1 MKSEVY
7 SVFLGVDRSDAW
19 LDLTVDDPD
28 GHQLDQLQLPRSPVA
43 WKRWLLALHKKY
55 PKGKIAVC
63 FEQPAANLIAFFSE
77 FAFVDVFAINPTTLN
92 AYRKAFV
99 SSGAKDDD
107 TDSEWLAKLLRQ
119 YYGELRRWSS
129 QDPTTRK
136 LQTLVKLRRGV
147 VDERTRLNNQ
157 LLEHLKSYQ
166 PEVLELL
173 GETIYSR
180 LSINFL
186 RRWPHFAAAQ
196 SASDAELLDF
206 YRHHRCVRQT
216 ALDRRLKHVREA
228 CSLTSDP
235 SILEPAALKLNL
247 YLNQFEV
254 LADAL
259 ERMDQQIQACMCTHE
274 DAPLFTALPGSGC
287 VYAARLLS
295 AFGSDR
301 EKWESADDLLNFSGI
316 APITKRSGKSKIV
329 RRRIACPRFI
339 KQSFHEYAAQSIRH
353 CKWARAY
360 YLRMKEKG
368 KKHHHCVRAL
378 AYKWIR
384 IMFACWK
391 SRTAYDDSK
400 YMQVLERKNHQLYEL
415 ARQTILPA
423 CAKKT

>member
-7 SVFLGVDRSDAW
+7 SVFSGVDRSDAW
-19 LDLTVDDPD
+19 LDLTVDGPD
-28 GHQLDQLQLPRSPVA
+28 GRQLDQLQLPRSPVA

-119 YYGELRRWSS
+119 HYRELRCWSS

-136 LQTLVKLRRGV
+136 LQTLVKLRRGG

-186 RRWPHFAAAQ
+186 RRWPHFAA
-196 SASDAELLDF
+196 SAV
-206 YRHHRCVRQT
+206 CQ
-216 ALDRRLKHVREA
+216 
-228 CSLTSDP
+228 
-235 SILEPAALKLNL
+235 
-247 YLNQFEV
+247 
-254 LADAL
+254 
-259 ERMDQQIQACMCTHE
+259 
-274 DAPLFTALPGSGC
+274 
-287 VYAARLLS
+287 
-295 AFGSDR
+295 
-301 EKWESADDLLNFSGI
+301 
-316 APITKRSGKSKIV
+316 
-329 RRRIACPRFI
+329 
-339 KQSFHEYAAQSIRH
+339 
-353 CKWARAY
+353 
-360 YLRMKEKG
+360 
-368 KKHHHCVRAL
+368 
-378 AYKWIR
+378 
-384 IMFACWK
+384 
-391 SRTAYDDSK
+391 
-400 YMQVLERKNHQLYEL
+400 
-415 ARQTILPA
+415 
-423 CAKKT
+423 